1 MNDSGVHGA
10 TVTQF
15 IDTLFQFT
23 FLQLPPL
30 YLHGWYI
37 GPKHWTTTSQAA
49 RFAGPGQNMLSWLVY
64 HINRHEQHVESG
76 FVAQLRY

>member
-30 YLHGWYI
+30 YLHGWV
-37 GPKHWTTTSQAA
+37 GMTNPTVVCCTVKT
-49 RFAGPGQNMLSWLVY
+49 
-64 HINRHEQHVESG
+64 
-76 FVAQLRY
+76 